1 MKKCNK
7 CNIKFNTSN
16 DICPLCQNKLIG
28 NEYEEIFPKYIY
40 KNKSIILKILTFISL
55 VFIIIS
61 IFLELYISNDL
72 FYTKFIVSG
81 LIANYIIIYFILKN
95 KQDILELFGKFGMIL
110 IIIQL
115 LWYILLRDKVITNYI
130 IPSICFFEILFN
142 FISFLVLKKNYIIN
156 YLKLILLN
164 LFLLLIPII
173 LILLKLTTYKLL
185 SLICLIFALIII
197 LWLIIF
203 YFDDIKNELAKI
215 FNI

>member
-1 MKKCNK
+1 MN
-7 CNIKFNTSN
+7 
-16 DICPLCQNKLIG
+16 NKLIG

-115 LWYILLRDKVITNYI
+115 LLMI
-130 IPSICFFEILFN
+130 
-142 FISFLVLKKNYIIN
+142 
-156 YLKLILLN
+156 
-164 LFLLLIPII
+164 
-173 LILLKLTTYKLL
+173 
-185 SLICLIFALIII
+185 
-197 LWLIIF
+197 
-203 YFDDIKNELAKI
+203 
-215 FNI
+215 